1 MLDCLSFPRLIVCTT
16 FYPQK
21 RTNQIELSDV
31 TFARALPLS
40 GDKITLKVHLDVALK
55 VFAVEVCQSF
65 FLRKSVVAFA
75 VC

>member
-1 MLDCLSFPRLIVCTT
+1 M

-21 RTNQIELSDV
+21 STNQIELSDV

-40 GDKITLKVHLDVALK
+40 GDKVSLKVHLDVALK
-55 VFAVEVCQSF
+55 VFVVEVSRIF
-65 FLRKSVVAFA
+65 FLRRSVVAFA